1 MNFGEKPGPRDDPA
15 SGPALGP
22 GTAPSE
28 AEAPSTAHAPRSS
41 GTASGNASGEPNA
54 LAYLGLAALAVGVA
68 FVYWNTSAPGAWWGD
83 GLEFAAAARWLGV
96 PHPPGYPLYM
106 LLGHAA
112 IRLTPWWEAGRTLT
126 LFSSACSLISAA
138 LIGAIVYEAL
148 APAGRNE
155 ADSPPRRARFMLAG
169 GAFVA
174 IAFTRTLWD
183 HATFTEVY
191 PLALALTA
199 AIVLLSAKML
209 RGPSSRAQVFLMG
222 VLWGFAA
229 LHHYSII
236 AVAPVAGLAILVSA
250 VKRKTAFV
258 DLALFFTIVGVMSL
272 GYGYIP
278 LRAAQ
283 NPPLNWGDARSIE
296 QVMWMLKGGS
306 YGGFFLRRD
315 DLLSGHWGEGWRTW
329 TGWWGR
335 QILPFAWHKAS
346 VPLGTSLALA
356 SAVGCLIHSWRR
368 RSLFG
373 VGLVLSLFVTLVFGV
388 LYRIQDIDGYFL
400 PALPAAAV
408 GLAEIWGL
416 FLIAARR
423 RRASPA
429 MKTIL
434 ALVPLGLGLALLSGH
449 YREIDKSWDN
459 GPELWADSVLDALP
473 ENALLITEDRSDSE
487 IFALW
492 YAQMI
497 QGKRPD
503 VTVFAAGFIFSGW
516 YERYFESFD
525 RPQLPLF
532 VTKRPPGWKDE
543 FDVALIAGVIV
554 PNLKQGRV
562 FTTYID
568 PALIHFTNPVPRAFT
583 LDEDYYAKTAYKI
596 FPPGRRV
603 FELSRKREFEPDL
616 NARFLDLFGEPPPL
630 ASLD

>member
-1 MNFGEKPGPRDDPA
+1 MNSGEKPDPSLA
-15 SGPALGP
+15 SGPGP
-22 GTAPSE
+22 TPSE
-28 AEAPSTAHAPRSS
+28 SGSPPPGPAPRSS
-41 GTASGNASGEPNA
+41 GALSIDSSGDPNSLASPGLVALGVGVA
-54 LAYLGLAALAVGVA
+54 LAVA

-106 LLGHAA
+106 ILGHAA

-138 LIGAIVYEAL
+138 LMGAIVYEAL
-148 APAGRNE
+148 APAGRSE
-155 ADSPPRRARFMLAG
+155 PDSAARRTRSMLAG

-174 IAFTRTLWD
+174 VAFTRTLWD

-191 PLALALTA
+191 PLALALTS

-222 VLWGFAA
+222 ILWGFAA
-229 LHHYSII
+229 LHHYSIV

-250 VKRKTAFV
+250 VKRKSAFV
-258 DLALFFTIVGVMSL
+258 DIALFFTVVAVMSL

-278 LRAAQ
+278 MRAAQ
-283 NPPLNWGDARSIE
+283 NPPLNWGDAQSFE
-296 QVMWMLKGGS
+296 QVIWMLKGGS
-306 YGGFFLRRD
+306 YGGFFLQRD

-335 QILPFAWHKAS
+335 QILPLAWHKAAA
-346 VPLGTSLALA
+346 PLGTLLALA
-356 SAVGCLIHSWRR
+356 STAGCLIHSWRR

-373 VGLVLSLFVTLVFGV
+373 VGLVLSLLVTLVFGV
-388 LYRIQDIDGYFL
+388 LYRILDIDGYFL
-400 PALPAAAV
+400 PALPAATV

-416 FLIAARR
+416 FITAARR
-423 RRASPA
+423 LGASPV
-429 MKTIL
+429 MKAIL
-434 ALVPLGLGLALLSGH
+434 GLVPLGLGCALLSGH

-459 GPELWADSVLDALP
+459 GPELWADSVLEAMP

-487 IFALW
+487 VFALW
-492 YAQMI
+492 YAQMV

-543 FDVALIAGVIV
+543 FDVALIAGVMV
-554 PNLKQGRV
+554 PNLKQRRV
-562 FTTYID
+562 FTTYTD
-568 PALIHFTNPVPRAFT
+568 PALTHFVNPVPRADT
-583 LDEDYYAKTAYKI
+583 LDEDYYTKTAYKI
-596 FPPGRRV
+596 FPPGRIL
-603 FELSRKREFEPDL
+603 FELSRNRELEPDL
-616 NARFLDLFGEPPPL
+616 NARFLGLFGEEPPL